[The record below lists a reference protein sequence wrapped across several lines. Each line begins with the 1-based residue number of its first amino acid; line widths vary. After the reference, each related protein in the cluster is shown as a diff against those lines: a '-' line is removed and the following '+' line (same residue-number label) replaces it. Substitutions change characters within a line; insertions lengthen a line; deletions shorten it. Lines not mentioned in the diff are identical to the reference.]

1 MKTIY
6 CRKLSLIRPV
16 VVFIS
21 YSGLGDFVMALPLF
35 LSLRPHFEVLPVIQ
49 LEHEE
54 LARLLCKDDLLD
66 GYLLIEDSL
75 RFRRNPMGH
84 LRICRALSRL
94 RPDVVL
100 IYGKQIL
107 ALAAYLGLLSA
118 GRKIFCDPGG
128 LARFAS
134 PSFETLIS
142 TGNRTLDNMGLAE
155 RLGATPMHTSVGFTP
170 ELRKEIRQIF
180 RPPADF
186 SSYVVVAP
194 WASDPRRTA
203 PLRFFR
209 ECIEMITTEGQLSV
223 VVTGCP
229 RQRPEAERLVAGL
242 DKRNVKNLVGVTN
255 LGELLGLLAGARF
268 LLAND
273 SGNLHLAMLVRTP
286 SLIFYG
292 PTAMEQFF
300 IGENADGI
308 MPIRL
313 GLSCSPCE
321 FTYKRYKCPGPYLQ
335 CLKGLDA
342 SCARSILMKA
352 CQTTLGGMHD

>member
-1 MKTIY
+1 MKRIY
-6 CRKLSLIRPV
+6 YRNLSLKRPV

-35 LSLRPHFEVLPVIQ
+35 LSLRSHFEVLPVIQ

-54 LARLLCKDDLLD
+54 LAQLLCKDGLLD
-66 GYLLIEDSL
+66 GYLLIKDSL
-75 RFRRNPMGH
+75 RFRRNPLGH
-84 LRICRALSRL
+84 FRICRALSRL
-94 RPDVVL
+94 RPDVIL

-118 GRKIFCDPGG
+118 GRKIFCAPGRS
-128 LARFAS
+128 ARYAS
-134 PSFETLIS
+134 QSFETLIS
-142 TGNRTLDNMGLAE
+142 TGNRSLDNMKLAE
-155 RLGATPMHTSVGFTP
+155 MLGVTPGQTSVGFTP
-170 ELRKEIRQIF
+170 DFRREIRQTF

-229 RQRPEAERLVAGL
+229 RQRPDAERLVAGL
-242 DKRNVKNLVGVTN
+242 DKRSVKNLVGATN
-255 LGELLGLLAGARF
+255 LGELLGSLAGARF

-292 PTAMEQFF
+292 PTAVEQFF
-300 IGENADGI
+300 IGENVSEI
-308 MPIRL
+308 VPIRL

-321 FTYKRYKCPGPYLQ
+321 FTSQRYQCPGSYLQ
-335 CLKGLDA
+335 CLKGLDVYRV
-342 SCARSILMKA
+342 RSILMKA
-352 CQTTLGGMHD
+352 CQSTSGGMHD